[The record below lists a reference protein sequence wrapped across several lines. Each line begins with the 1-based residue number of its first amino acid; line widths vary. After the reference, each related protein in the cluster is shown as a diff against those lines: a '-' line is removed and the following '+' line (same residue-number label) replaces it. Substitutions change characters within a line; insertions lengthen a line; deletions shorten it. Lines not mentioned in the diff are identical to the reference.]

1 MNIDIKKIIAEIR
14 SIGESRIVELLVCAA
29 AYLFSE
35 LEGSYIN
42 TMLLMPIV
50 FGAVYAVNNVTA
62 GSNWHRAYY
71 ATAALIVV
79 ALAVD
84 AARFVDSMAY
94 GFSLLLTAM
103 AILLSHSGRS
113 DRSEGEHFAN
123 MTISAAMA
131 LVMLGTLC
139 VLAVAIIYSVV
150 YVFGLDCTAEA
161 AVADVARFAA
171 CIVAPLTFMISM
183 NAKVANKVI
192 HLRFFDI
199 MFNYVLGGAIIVY
212 TAILYAYM
220 LKIVATWQ
228 LPLGGLAAMI
238 TAFYIVAFVGMLIN
252 RVIPNR
258 FCDWYYTRFGYISLP
273 LLVLFWTG
281 LAYRIMQYSF
291 TESRVYMALA
301 GVVMVVGS
309 VVLIAVRGKRFAI
322 ILGCAALLIA
332 TFSYIPV
339 ISARHI
345 GLSCQRSRITAIA
358 TELGIYDSKSHK
370 IKYIET
376 VPDEQADKYQQLVSC
391 YRYLRNE
398 TSREAVEAQYGKINE
413 SIETKNNG
421 FNHELDADV
430 DLNGYTRLVT
440 NFYESVS
447 GNNVVVTIDND
458 TIINQPLRHHVD
470 KNGKVYL
477 TNDDHIYTTD
487 KYMLVIKS
495 IYYDTETGKSKIYYD
510 NYLFAK

>member
-1 MNIDIKKIIAEIR
+1 MDIDIKKIVTEVSR
-14 SIGESRIVELLVCAA
+14 IGESRIVELLVCAA
-29 AYLFSE
+29 AYLFCE
-35 LEGSYIN
+35 LEGTYFD
-42 TMLLMPIV
+42 TMLLIPIV

-62 GSNWHRAYY
+62 GSKWHRAYY

-84 AARFVDSMAY
+84 ASRFVDSMAY

-103 AILLSHSGRS
+103 AMLLSHPGRS
-113 DRSEGEHFAN
+113 DRSEGEHFAD
-123 MTISAAMA
+123 MAISAVMA
-131 LVMLGTLC
+131 VVMLGTLC
-139 VLAVAIIYSVV
+139 ILAAAIIHSVV
-150 YVFGLDCTAEA
+150 YVFGIDCNAGA
-161 AVADVARFAA
+161 AVAHVARFAA
-171 CIVAPLTFMISM
+171 CIVAPTTFMISI
-183 NAKVANKVI
+183 NAKVGNKVI

-199 MFNYVLGGAIIVY
+199 LFNYVLGGAIILY
-212 TAILYAYM
+212 TAILYAYL

-238 TAFYIVAFVGMLIN
+238 TAFYIVAFIGMLIN
-252 RVIPNR
+252 QVIPNR
-258 FCDWYYTRFGYISLP
+258 FCDWYYRYFGYISLP

-322 ILGCAALLIA
+322 ILGFAALLIA

-398 TSREAVEAQYGKINE
+398 TSSEAVEAQYGKINE

-430 DLNGYTRLVT
+430 DLNGYTRFVT
-440 NFYESVS
+440 NHYESVD
-447 GNNVVVTIDND
+447 GNKVVVTIDGD
-458 TIINQPLRHHVD
+458 TIINQPLRHHTR
-470 KNGKVYL
+470 KNGEVYI

-487 KYMLVIKS
+487 KYMLVIES
-495 IYYDTETGKSKIYYD
+495 IYYDIETGKSHISY
-510 NYLFAK
+510 NNHLFAK